1 MAEFI
6 IDDDNYRDFIQ
17 GGKATQG
24 NTFGLVYRDP
34 KQYPVGSYGA
44 PEWDLTQLQII
55 PRSEW
60 SDRIKEMKR
69 TKSRLSDLRNIADK
83 GKPFEN
89 LDQNG
94 QSYCWVYSTVHS
106 IMLWRAS
113 MGLPYVRLS
122 AHAVGCKVKNY
133 ADQGGWAA
141 LSMEYVAKHG
151 VPSVEFWKEKS
162 MSRSNDTEATWQNAA
177 KHKITSGWVELS
189 SPVYDRKMTFD
200 QFATCLL
207 NRIPVATDFYW
218 WGHSVCSMDL
228 EEVEPGSFGVRILN
242 SWKNWGENGTAVLR
256 GEKAFPTN
264 AVAPRGIT
272 SSAA

>member
-6 IDDDNYRDFIQ
+6 IDDDNYRDFLP
-17 GGKATQG
+17 GGKEVRG

-44 PEWDLTQLQII
+44 PQWDLNDLQII

-69 TKSRLSDLRNIADK
+69 TKSRISDIRNIADA
-83 GKPFEN
+83 GKPFKN

-94 QSYCWVYSTVHS
+94 QGYCWAYSTAHAV
-106 IMLWRAS
+106 MLWRAS
-113 MGLPYVRLS
+113 MGLPFVRHS
-122 AHAVGCKVKNY
+122 GHAVGCMIKNY
-133 ADQGGWAA
+133 RDEGGWAA
-141 LSMEYVAKHG
+141 QSMEFIAKNG
-151 VPSVEFWKEKS
+151 IPSVEFWKEKS
-162 MSRSNDTEATWQNAA
+162 MSRSNNSKETWENAA
-177 KHKITSGWVELS
+177 KYRITSGWVELS

-228 EEVEPGSFGVRILN
+228 EEVEAGSFGVRILN
-242 SWKNWGENGTAVLR
+242 SWKDWGENGTAVLR
-256 GEKAFPTN
+256 GDKVFPSN
-264 AVAPRGIT
+264 AVAPRAVT
-272 SSAA
+272 SIAA